1 MTDQIKINVNGSE
14 INSEPDQLI
23 IEACE
28 DSGIHIPRFC
38 WHKRMDPVGMCR
50 MCLVEIETPRGKAL
64 VPSCTTKVSEDLVVD
79 TESDVVKK
87 AQEGVLEFLLINHP
101 LDCPVCDK
109 AGECPLQDQTMAYGP
124 GESRFVEDKRHFEK
138 PIPISEIILL
148 DRERCILCARCTRFS
163 DEISGDPL
171 IEFIQRGN
179 KTQVNTFPDEPF
191 RSYFSGNTVQ
201 ICPVGALTSSSYRFK
216 ARPWDLKKVSSTSN
230 CSSVGC
236 SVELNVS
243 QNKMLRILGE
253 DNEYT
258 NQGWLSDKGR
268 YNFEYLHSE
277 KRIQSPLLVD
287 NPSKELSVNESMEII
302 GDQIL
307 TDIDTNISF
316 IVGHNSTNEE
326 YFALNSFI
334 NSLNENKKETSI
346 QDLNVYISDD
356 YLHEGYFDDSYSL
369 GQIKDLDSA
378 DTIILWSQDIKDN
391 LPTLYLRIKQ
401 AVKNGKKLI
410 IFGHTNTA
418 MKNLSEEYFGEE
430 VVSKNFE
437 FNIEI
442 SDIPNLSRLING
454 KEVLA
459 IVGKSSPIQNMEPV
473 SKLINHLNENSNLKI
488 LNCFAKGNTFGAFQN
503 FDLVKGMN
511 DFVDEFDSSR
521 RNLIFIIG
529 SNPVNNSVY
538 SQKIKN
544 HLISADYVVALD
556 LFKNETTELADIILP
571 TTSFTEKEGTFTNL
585 EMRTLMQNKILPA
598 PGSSLNEWEYW
609 AMLLGK
615 VGLEQSYDSE
625 IQLNSLLCEGY
636 TNKDNLPSFDNLN
649 KPSNLD
655 GIMNSKPIKI
665 ETKNNRL
672 ENLEILFVHRLYGDT
687 SSQINSP
694 SISMLGSERFIEMN
708 SATFYGSYMLI
719 SNVVT
724 LSQDDNSI
732 QVNVNINDS
741 LPDNLLVI
749 PINRRGF
756 QNLDPEKKVELEVAR
771 SREQVSVSGADSC
784 IN

>member
-14 INSEPDQLI
+14 ISSKPDQLI

-230 CSSVGC
+230 CSSVGD

-253 DNEYT
+253 DNEFT

-268 YNFEYLHSE
+268 YNFEYLHSD
-277 KRIQSPLLVD
+277 KRIETPLLVK
-287 NPSKELSVNESMEII
+287 NSNKELTINETMELISNE
-302 GDQIL
+302 IL
-307 TDIDTNISF
+307 TSENPNISF

-326 YFALNSFI
+326 YYALNKFAE
-334 NSLNENKKETSI
+334 NLNKVENENTVSNI
-346 QDLNVYISDD
+346 NFYLSDD
-356 YLHEGYFDDSYSL
+356 YLYNGFFNDDYSL
-369 GQIKDLDSA
+369 GEIKDLDSA
-378 DTIILWSQDIKDN
+378 DTIILWAQDIKDN

-401 AVKNGKKLI
+401 AVRNGKKLL

-418 MKNLSEEYFGEE
+418 IKQLSEEYYGENI
-430 VVSKNFE
+430 VTNNFE
-437 FNIEI
+437 FNVEI
-442 SDIPNLSRLING
+442 SDIPNLSKYIDG
-454 KEVLA
+454 KDVLA
-459 IVGKSSPIQNMEPV
+459 IVGKASPLQNVNPIFQLV
-473 SKLINHLNENSNLKI
+473 KHLDQNSNLKI
-488 LNCFAKGNTFGAFQN
+488 INCFSKGNTLGALQN
-503 FDLVKGMN
+503 LDIVKGLN
-511 DFVDEFDSSR
+511 EFITEFDSSKK
-521 RNLIFIIG
+521 NIVFTVG
-529 SNPVNNSVY
+529 SNPVNNSIY
-538 SQKIKN
+538 SHKIKET
-544 HLISADYVVALD
+544 LIDADFVVSLD
-556 LFKNETTELADIILP
+556 LFKNETTELSDIILP
-571 TTSFTEKEGTFTNL
+571 TTTFGEKEGTFTNL
-585 EMRTLMQNKILPA
+585 EMRTLMQNKILPT
-598 PGSSLNEWEYW
+598 PGSALNEWEYW
-609 AMLLGK
+609 LILSNKMNLL
-615 VGLEQSYDSE
+615 ESYGTE
-625 IQLNSLLCEGY
+625 AELNSMLC
-636 TNKDNLPSFDNLN
+636 KDYIDNGNIPSFDNLN

-655 GIMNSKPIKI
+655 GILNSKTINI
-665 ETKNNRL
+665 EVENVDST
-672 ENLEILFVHRLYGDT
+672 NLEILFVHRLYGDS

-708 SATFYGSYMLI
+708 SATYFGSYMLN
-719 SNVVT
+719 SDVVT
-724 LSQDDNSI
+724 LIQENNSI
-732 QVNVNINDS
+732 QVNVNINEN
-741 LPDNLLVI
+741 LPDNLLVV

-756 QNLDPEKKVELEVAR
+756 QDLNPEKKVELEAAK
-771 SREQVSVSGADSC
+771 SREQLSVT
-784 IN
+784 

>member
-14 INSEPDQLI
+14 ISSEPDQLI

-230 CSSVGC
+230 CSSVGD

-253 DNEYT
+253 DNEFT

-268 YNFEYLHSE
+268 YNFEYLHSD
-277 KRIQSPLLVD
+277 KRIETPLFVKNSNKELTINETMELISNEILTSD
-287 NPSKELSVNESMEII
+287 NP
-302 GDQIL
+302 
-307 TDIDTNISF
+307 NISF

-326 YFALNSFI
+326 YYALNKFAE
-334 NSLNENKKETSI
+334 NLNKVENENTVSNI
-346 QDLNVYISDD
+346 NFYLSDD
-356 YLHEGYFDDSYSL
+356 YLYNGFFNDDYSL
-369 GQIKDLDSA
+369 GEIKDLDSA
-378 DTIILWSQDIKDN
+378 DTIILWAQDIKDN

-401 AVKNGKKLI
+401 AVRNGKKLL

-418 MKNLSEEYFGEE
+418 IKQLSEEYYGENI
-430 VVSKNFE
+430 VTNNFE
-437 FNIEI
+437 FNVEI
-442 SDIPNLSRLING
+442 SDIPNLSKYIDG
-454 KEVLA
+454 KDVLA
-459 IVGKSSPIQNMEPV
+459 IVGKASPLQNVNPIFQLV
-473 SKLINHLNENSNLKI
+473 KHLDQNSNLKI
-488 LNCFAKGNTFGAFQN
+488 LNCFSKGNTLGALQN
-503 FDLVKGMN
+503 LDIVKGLN
-511 DFVDEFDSSR
+511 EFLTEFESSKK
-521 RNLIFIIG
+521 NIVFTVG
-529 SNPVNNSVY
+529 SNPVNNSIY
-538 SQKIKN
+538 SLKIKET
-544 HLISADYVVALD
+544 LIDADFVVSLD
-556 LFKNETTELADIILP
+556 LFKNETTELSDIILP
-571 TTSFTEKEGTFTNL
+571 TTTFGEKEGTFTNL
-585 EMRTLMQNKILPA
+585 EMRTLMQNKILPT
-598 PGSSLNEWEYW
+598 PGSALNEWEYW
-609 AMLLGK
+609 LILSNKMNLL
-615 VGLEQSYDSE
+615 ESYGTE
-625 IQLNSLLCEGY
+625 AELNSMLC
-636 TNKDNLPSFDNLN
+636 KDYIDNDNIPSFDNLN

-655 GIMNSKPIKI
+655 GILNSKTINI
-665 ETKNNRL
+665 EIENVDST
-672 ENLEILFVHRLYGDT
+672 NLEILFVHRLYGDS

-708 SATFYGSYMLI
+708 SATYFGSYMLN
-719 SNVVT
+719 SDVVT
-724 LSQDDNSI
+724 LIQDNNSI
-732 QVNVNINDS
+732 QVNVNINEN
-741 LPDNLLVI
+741 LPDNLLIV

-756 QNLDPEKKVELEVAR
+756 QDLNPEKKVELEAAK
-771 SREQVSVSGADSC
+771 SREQLSVT
-784 IN
+784 

>member
-14 INSEPDQLI
+14 IISEPDQLI

-503 FDLVKGMN
+503 FDLVKGIN

-521 RNLIFIIG
+521 KNLIFTIG

-598 PGSSLNEWEYW
+598 PGLSLNEWEYW

-771 SREQVSVSGADSC
+771 SREQLSVS
-784 IN
+784 

>member
-14 INSEPDQLI
+14 IISEPDQLI

-503 FDLVKGMN
+503 LDLVKGIN

-521 RNLIFIIG
+521 KNLIFTIG
-529 SNPVNNSVY
+529 SNPVNSSVY

-771 SREQVSVSGADSC
+771 SREQLSVS
-784 IN
+784 

>member
-14 INSEPDQLI
+14 ISSKPDQLI

-230 CSSVGC
+230 CSSVGD

-253 DNEYT
+253 DNEFT

-268 YNFEYLHSE
+268 YNFEYLHSD
-277 KRIQSPLLVD
+277 KRIEAPLLVKNSNKELTINETMELISNEILTSD
-287 NPSKELSVNESMEII
+287 NP
-302 GDQIL
+302 
-307 TDIDTNISF
+307 NISF

-326 YFALNSFI
+326 YYALNKFAE
-334 NSLNENKKETSI
+334 NLNKVENENTVSNI
-346 QDLNVYISDD
+346 NFYLSDD
-356 YLHEGYFDDSYSL
+356 YLHNGFFNDDYSL
-369 GQIKDLDSA
+369 GEIKDLDSA
-378 DTIILWSQDIKDN
+378 DTIILWAQDIKDN

-401 AVKNGKKLI
+401 AVRNGKKLL

-418 MKNLSEEYFGEE
+418 IKQLSEEYYGENI
-430 VVSKNFE
+430 VTNNFE
-437 FNIEI
+437 FNVEI
-442 SDIPNLSRLING
+442 SDIPNLSKYIDG
-454 KEVLA
+454 KDVLA
-459 IVGKSSPIQNMEPV
+459 IVGKASPLQNVNPIFQLV
-473 SKLINHLNENSNLKI
+473 KHLDQNSNLKI
-488 LNCFAKGNTFGAFQN
+488 LNCFSKGNTLGALQN
-503 FDLVKGMN
+503 LDIVKGLN
-511 DFVDEFDSSR
+511 EFITEFDSSK
-521 RNLIFIIG
+521 RNIVFTVG
-529 SNPVNNSVY
+529 SNPVNNSIY
-538 SQKIKN
+538 SLKIKET
-544 HLISADYVVALD
+544 LIDADFVVSLD
-556 LFKNETTELADIILP
+556 LFKNETTELSDIILP
-571 TTSFTEKEGTFTNL
+571 TTTFGEKEGTFTNI
-585 EMRTLMQNKILPA
+585 EMRTLMQNKILPT
-598 PGSSLNEWEYW
+598 PGSALNEWEYW
-609 AMLLGK
+609 LILSNKMNLL
-615 VGLEQSYDSE
+615 ESYGTE
-625 IQLNSLLCEGY
+625 AELNSMLC
-636 TNKDNLPSFDNLN
+636 KDYIDSDNIPSFDNLN

-655 GIMNSKPIKI
+655 GILNSKTINI
-665 ETKNNRL
+665 EIENVDST
-672 ENLEILFVHRLYGDT
+672 NLEILFVHRLYGDS

-708 SATFYGSYMLI
+708 SATYFGSYMLN
-719 SNVVT
+719 SDVVT
-724 LSQDDNSI
+724 LIQDNNSI
-732 QVNVNINDS
+732 QVNVNINEN
-741 LPDNLLVI
+741 LPDNLLVV

-756 QNLDPEKKVELEVAR
+756 QDLNPEKKVELEAAK
-771 SREQVSVSGADSC
+771 SREQLSVT
-784 IN
+784 

>member
-14 INSEPDQLI
+14 ISSKPDQLI

-230 CSSVGC
+230 CSSVGD

-253 DNEYT
+253 DNEFT

-268 YNFEYLHSE
+268 YNFEYLHSD
-277 KRIQSPLLVD
+277 KRIETPILVKNSNKELTINETMELISNEILTSD
-287 NPSKELSVNESMEII
+287 NP
-302 GDQIL
+302 
-307 TDIDTNISF
+307 NISF

-326 YFALNSFI
+326 YYALNKFAE
-334 NSLNENKKETSI
+334 NLNKVENENTVSNI
-346 QDLNVYISDD
+346 NFYLSDD
-356 YLHEGYFDDSYSL
+356 YLYNGFFNDDYSL
-369 GQIKDLDSA
+369 GEIKDLDSA
-378 DTIILWSQDIKDN
+378 DTIILWAQDIKDN

-401 AVKNGKKLI
+401 AVRNGKKLL

-418 MKNLSEEYFGEE
+418 IKQLSEEYYGENI
-430 VVSKNFE
+430 VTNNFE
-437 FNIEI
+437 FNVEI
-442 SDIPNLSRLING
+442 SDIPNLSKYIYG
-454 KEVLA
+454 KDVLA
-459 IVGKSSPIQNMEPV
+459 IVGKASPLQNVNPIFQLV
-473 SKLINHLNENSNLKI
+473 KHLDQNSNLKI
-488 LNCFAKGNTFGAFQN
+488 LNCFSKGNTLGALQN
-503 FDLVKGMN
+503 LDIVKGLN
-511 DFVDEFDSSR
+511 EFLTEFDSSKK
-521 RNLIFIIG
+521 NIVFTVG
-529 SNPVNNSVY
+529 SNPVNNSIY
-538 SQKIKN
+538 SNKIKET
-544 HLISADYVVALD
+544 LIDADFVVSLD
-556 LFKNETTELADIILP
+556 LFKNETTELSDIILP
-571 TTSFTEKEGTFTNL
+571 TTTFGEKEGTFTNL
-585 EMRTLMQNKILPA
+585 EMRTLMQNKILPT
-598 PGSSLNEWEYW
+598 PGSALNEWEYW
-609 AMLLGK
+609 LILSNKMKLF
-615 VGLEQSYDSE
+615 ESYGTE
-625 IQLNSLLCEGY
+625 AELNSMLC
-636 TNKDNLPSFDNLN
+636 KDYIDNDNIPSFDNLN

-655 GIMNSKPIKI
+655 GILNSKTINI
-665 ETKNNRL
+665 EVENIDST
-672 ENLEILFVHRLYGDT
+672 NLEILFVHRLYGDS

-708 SATFYGSYMLI
+708 SATYFGSYMLN
-719 SNVVT
+719 SDVVT
-724 LSQDDNSI
+724 LIQENNSI
-732 QVNVNINDS
+732 QVNVNINEN
-741 LPDNLLVI
+741 LPDNLLVV

-756 QNLDPEKKVELEVAR
+756 QDLNPEKKVELEAAK
-771 SREQVSVSGADSC
+771 SREQLSVT
-784 IN
+784 

>member
-14 INSEPDQLI
+14 ISSKPDQLI

-230 CSSVGC
+230 CSSVGD

-253 DNEYT
+253 DNEFT

-268 YNFEYLHSE
+268 YNFEYLHSD
-277 KRIQSPLLVD
+277 KRIETPLLVK
-287 NPSKELSVNESMEII
+287 NSNKELTINETMELISNE
-302 GDQIL
+302 IL
-307 TDIDTNISF
+307 TSENPNISF

-326 YFALNSFI
+326 YYALNKFAE
-334 NSLNENKKETSI
+334 NLNKVENENTVSNI
-346 QDLNVYISDD
+346 NFYLSDD
-356 YLHEGYFDDSYSL
+356 YLYNGFFNDDYSL
-369 GQIKDLDSA
+369 GEIKDLDSA
-378 DTIILWSQDIKDN
+378 DTIILWAQDIKDN

-401 AVKNGKKLI
+401 AVRNGKKLL

-418 MKNLSEEYFGEE
+418 IKQLSEEYYGENI
-430 VVSKNFE
+430 VTNNFE
-437 FNIEI
+437 FNVDL
-442 SDIPNLSRLING
+442 SDIPNLSKYIDG
-454 KEVLA
+454 KDVLA
-459 IVGKSSPIQNMEPV
+459 IVGKASPLQNVNPIFQLV
-473 SKLINHLNENSNLKI
+473 KHLDQNSNLKI
-488 LNCFAKGNTFGAFQN
+488 LNCFSKGNTLGALQN
-503 FDLVKGMN
+503 LDIVKGLN
-511 DFVDEFDSSR
+511 EFITEFDSSKK
-521 RNLIFIIG
+521 NIVFTVG
-529 SNPVNNSVY
+529 SNPVNNSIY
-538 SQKIKN
+538 SHKIKN
-544 HLISADYVVALD
+544 TLNDADFVVSLD
-556 LFKNETTELADIILP
+556 LFKNETTELSDIILP
-571 TTSFTEKEGTFTNL
+571 TTTFGEKEGTFTNL
-585 EMRTLMQNKILPA
+585 EMRTLMQNKILPT
-598 PGSSLNEWEYW
+598 PGSALNEWEYW
-609 AMLLGK
+609 LILSNKMNLL
-615 VGLEQSYDSE
+615 ESYGTE
-625 IQLNSLLCEGY
+625 AELNSMLC
-636 TNKDNLPSFDNLN
+636 KDYIDNDNIPSFDNLN

-655 GIMNSKPIKI
+655 GILNSKTINI
-665 ETKNNRL
+665 EVENIDST
-672 ENLEILFVHRLYGDT
+672 NLEILFVHRLYGDS

-708 SATFYGSYMLI
+708 SATYFGSYMLN
-719 SNVVT
+719 SDVVT
-724 LSQDDNSI
+724 LIQENNSI
-732 QVNVNINDS
+732 QVNVNINEN
-741 LPDNLLVI
+741 LPDNLLVV

-756 QNLDPEKKVELEVAR
+756 QDLNPEKKVELEAAKN
-771 SREQVSVSGADSC
+771 REQLSVT
-784 IN
+784 

>member
-14 INSEPDQLI
+14 ISSKPDQLI

-230 CSSVGC
+230 CSSVGD

-253 DNEYT
+253 DNEFT

-268 YNFEYLHSE
+268 YNFEYLHSD
-277 KRIQSPLLVD
+277 KRIETPLLVKNSNKELTINETIELISNEILTSD
-287 NPSKELSVNESMEII
+287 NP
-302 GDQIL
+302 
-307 TDIDTNISF
+307 NISF

-326 YFALNSFI
+326 YYALNQFVR
-334 NSLNENKKETSI
+334 NLDKVENENTASNI
-346 QDLNVYISDD
+346 NFYLSDD
-356 YLHEGYFDDSYSL
+356 YLYNGFFNDDYSL
-369 GQIKDLDSA
+369 GEIKDLDSA
-378 DTIILWSQDIKDN
+378 DTIILWAQDIKDN

-401 AVKNGKKLI
+401 AVRNGKKLL

-418 MKNLSEEYFGEE
+418 IKQLSEEYYGENI
-430 VVSKNFE
+430 VTNNFE
-437 FNIEI
+437 FNVEI
-442 SDIPNLSRLING
+442 SDIPNLSKYIDG
-454 KEVLA
+454 KDVLA
-459 IVGKSSPIQNMEPV
+459 IVGKASPLQNVNPIFQLV
-473 SKLINHLNENSNLKI
+473 KHLDQNSNLKI
-488 LNCFAKGNTFGAFQN
+488 LNCFSKGNTLGALQN
-503 FDLVKGMN
+503 LDIVKGLN
-511 DFVDEFDSSR
+511 EFVTEFDSSKK
-521 RNLIFIIG
+521 NIVFTVG
-529 SNPVNNSVY
+529 SNPVNNSIY
-538 SQKIKN
+538 SHKIKEA
-544 HLISADYVVALD
+544 LIDSDFVVSLD
-556 LFKNETTELADIILP
+556 LFKNETTELSDIILP
-571 TTSFTEKEGTFTNL
+571 TTTFGEKEGTFTNL
-585 EMRTLMQNKILPA
+585 EMRTLMQNKILPT
-598 PGSSLNEWEYW
+598 PGSALNEWEYW
-609 AMLLGK
+609 LILSNKMNLL
-615 VGLEQSYDSE
+615 ESYGTE
-625 IQLNSLLCEGY
+625 AELNSMLC
-636 TNKDNLPSFDNLN
+636 KDYIDNGNIPSFDNLN

-655 GIMNSKPIKI
+655 GILNSKTINI
-665 ETKNNRL
+665 EVENIDST
-672 ENLEILFVHRLYGDT
+672 NLEILFVHRLYGDS

-708 SATFYGSYMLI
+708 SATYFGSYMLN
-719 SNVVT
+719 SDVVT
-724 LSQDDNSI
+724 LIQENNSI
-732 QVNVNINDS
+732 QVNVNINEN
-741 LPDNLLVI
+741 LPDNLLVV

-756 QNLDPEKKVELEVAR
+756 QDLNPEKKVELEVAKN
-771 SREQVSVSGADSC
+771 REQLSVT
-784 IN
+784 

>member
-14 INSEPDQLI
+14 ISSKPDQLI

-230 CSSVGC
+230 CSSVGD

-253 DNEYT
+253 DNEFT

-268 YNFEYLHSE
+268 YNFEYLHSD
-277 KRIQSPLLVD
+277 KRIETPLLVKNSNKELTINETMELISNEILTSD
-287 NPSKELSVNESMEII
+287 NP
-302 GDQIL
+302 
-307 TDIDTNISF
+307 NISF

-326 YFALNSFI
+326 YYALNKFAE
-334 NSLNENKKETSI
+334 NLNKVENENTVSNI
-346 QDLNVYISDD
+346 NFYLSDD
-356 YLHEGYFDDSYSL
+356 YLYNGFFNDDYSL
-369 GQIKDLDSA
+369 GEIKDLDSA
-378 DTIILWSQDIKDN
+378 DTIILWAQDIKDN

-401 AVKNGKKLI
+401 AVRNGKKLL

-418 MKNLSEEYFGEE
+418 IKELSEEYYGENI
-430 VVSKNFE
+430 VTNNFE
-437 FNIEI
+437 FNVDL
-442 SDIPNLSRLING
+442 SDIPNLSKYIDG
-454 KEVLA
+454 KDVLA
-459 IVGKSSPIQNMEPV
+459 IVGKASPLQNVNPIFQLV
-473 SKLINHLNENSNLKI
+473 KHLDQNSNLKI
-488 LNCFAKGNTFGAFQN
+488 LNCFSKGNTLGALQN
-503 FDLVKGMN
+503 LDIVKGLN
-511 DFVDEFDSSR
+511 EFVTEFDSSKK
-521 RNLIFIIG
+521 NIVFTVG
-529 SNPVNNSVY
+529 SNPVNNSIY
-538 SQKIKN
+538 SHKIKN
-544 HLISADYVVALD
+544 TLIDADFVVSLD
-556 LFKNETTELADIILP
+556 LFKNETTELSDIILP
-571 TTSFTEKEGTFTNL
+571 TTTFGEKEGTFTNL
-585 EMRTLMQNKILPA
+585 EMRTLMQNKILPT
-598 PGSSLNEWEYW
+598 PGSALNEWEYW
-609 AMLLGK
+609 LILSNKMNLL
-615 VGLEQSYDSE
+615 ESYGTE
-625 IQLNSLLCEGY
+625 AELNSMLC
-636 TNKDNLPSFDNLN
+636 KDYIDNANIPSFDNLN

-655 GIMNSKPIKI
+655 GILNSKTINI
-665 ETKNNRL
+665 EVKNVDST
-672 ENLEILFVHRLYGDT
+672 NLEILFVHRLYGDS

-708 SATFYGSYMLI
+708 SATYFGSYMLN
-719 SNVVT
+719 SDVVT
-724 LSQDDNSI
+724 LIQENNSI
-732 QVNVNINDS
+732 QVNVNINEN

-756 QNLDPEKKVELEVAR
+756 QDLNPEKKVELEAAK
-771 SREQVSVSGADSC
+771 SREQLSVT
-784 IN
+784 

>member
-14 INSEPDQLI
+14 IISEPDQLI

-302 GDQIL
+302 GDQII
-307 TDIDTNISF
+307 TDLDTNISF

-401 AVKNGKKLI
+401 AVKNGKKLV

-503 FDLVKGMN
+503 FDLVKGIN

-521 RNLIFIIG
+521 SNLIFTVG

-756 QNLDPEKKVELEVAR
+756 QNLNPEKKVELEVAR
-771 SREQVSVSGADSC
+771 SREQLSVS
-784 IN
+784 

>member
-14 INSEPDQLI
+14 ISSKPDQLI

-230 CSSVGC
+230 CSSVGD

-253 DNEYT
+253 DNEFT

-268 YNFEYLHSE
+268 YNFEYLHSD
-277 KRIQSPLLVD
+277 KRIETPILVKNSNKELTINETMELISNEILTSD
-287 NPSKELSVNESMEII
+287 NP
-302 GDQIL
+302 
-307 TDIDTNISF
+307 NISF

-326 YFALNSFI
+326 YYALNKFAE
-334 NSLNENKKETSI
+334 NLNKVENENTVSNI
-346 QDLNVYISDD
+346 NFYLSDD
-356 YLHEGYFDDSYSL
+356 YLYNGFFNDDYSL
-369 GQIKDLDSA
+369 GEIKDLDSA
-378 DTIILWSQDIKDN
+378 DTIILWAQDIKDN

-401 AVKNGKKLI
+401 AVRNGKKLL

-418 MKNLSEEYFGEE
+418 IKQLSEEYYGENI
-430 VVSKNFE
+430 VTNNFE
-437 FNIEI
+437 FNVEI
-442 SDIPNLSRLING
+442 SDIPNLSKYIDG
-454 KEVLA
+454 KDVLA
-459 IVGKSSPIQNMEPV
+459 IVGKASPLQNVNPIFQLV
-473 SKLINHLNENSNLKI
+473 KHLDQNSNLKI
-488 LNCFAKGNTFGAFQN
+488 LNCFSKGNTLGALQN
-503 FDLVKGMN
+503 LDIVKGLN
-511 DFVDEFDSSR
+511 EFITEFDSSKK
-521 RNLIFIIG
+521 NIVFTVG
-529 SNPVNNSVY
+529 SNPVNNSIY
-538 SQKIKN
+538 SLKIKET
-544 HLISADYVVALD
+544 LIDADFVVSLD
-556 LFKNETTELADIILP
+556 LFKNETTELSDIILP
-571 TTSFTEKEGTFTNL
+571 TTTFGEKEGTFTNL
-585 EMRTLMQNKILPA
+585 EMRTLMQNKILPT
-598 PGSSLNEWEYW
+598 PGSALNEWEYW
-609 AMLLGK
+609 LILSNKMKLF
-615 VGLEQSYDSE
+615 ESYGTE
-625 IQLNSLLCEGY
+625 AELNSMLC
-636 TNKDNLPSFDNLN
+636 KDYIDNDNIPSFDNLN

-655 GIMNSKPIKI
+655 GILNSKTINI
-665 ETKNNRL
+665 EVENVDST
-672 ENLEILFVHRLYGDT
+672 NLEILFVHRLYGDS

-708 SATFYGSYMLI
+708 SATYFGSYMLN
-719 SNVVT
+719 SDVVT
-724 LSQDDNSI
+724 LIQENNSI
-732 QVNVNINDS
+732 QVNVNINEN
-741 LPDNLLVI
+741 LPDNLLVV

-756 QNLDPEKKVELEVAR
+756 QDLNPEKKVELEAAKN
-771 SREQVSVSGADSC
+771 REQLSVT
-784 IN
+784 

>member
-14 INSEPDQLI
+14 ISSKPDQLI

-230 CSSVGC
+230 CSSVGD

-253 DNEYT
+253 DNEFT

-268 YNFEYLHSE
+268 YNFEYLHSD
-277 KRIQSPLLVD
+277 KRIETPLLVK
-287 NPSKELSVNESMEII
+287 NSNKELTINETMELISNE
-302 GDQIL
+302 IL
-307 TDIDTNISF
+307 TSENPNISF

-326 YFALNSFI
+326 YYALNKFAE
-334 NSLNENKKETSI
+334 NLNKVENENTVSNI
-346 QDLNVYISDD
+346 NFYLSDD
-356 YLHEGYFDDSYSL
+356 YLYNGFFNDDYSL
-369 GQIKDLDSA
+369 GEIKDLDSA
-378 DTIILWSQDIKDN
+378 DTIILWAQDIKDN

-401 AVKNGKKLI
+401 AVRNGKKLL

-418 MKNLSEEYFGEE
+418 IKQLSEEYYGENI
-430 VVSKNFE
+430 VTNNFE
-437 FNIEI
+437 FNVDL
-442 SDIPNLSRLING
+442 SDIPNLSKYIDG
-454 KEVLA
+454 KDVLA
-459 IVGKSSPIQNMEPV
+459 IVGKASPLQNVNPIFQLV
-473 SKLINHLNENSNLKI
+473 KHLDQNSNLKI
-488 LNCFAKGNTFGAFQN
+488 LNCFSKGNTLGALQN
-503 FDLVKGMN
+503 LDIVKGLN
-511 DFVDEFDSSR
+511 EFVTEFDSSKK
-521 RNLIFIIG
+521 NIVFTVG
-529 SNPVNNSVY
+529 SNPVNNSIY
-538 SQKIKN
+538 SHKIKN
-544 HLISADYVVALD
+544 TLIDADFVVSLD
-556 LFKNETTELADIILP
+556 LFKNETTELSDIILP
-571 TTSFTEKEGTFTNL
+571 TTTFGEKEGTFTNL
-585 EMRTLMQNKILPA
+585 EMRTLMQNKILPT
-598 PGSSLNEWEYW
+598 PGSALNEWEYW
-609 AMLLGK
+609 LILSNKMNLL
-615 VGLEQSYDSE
+615 ESYGTE
-625 IQLNSLLCEGY
+625 AELNSMLC
-636 TNKDNLPSFDNLN
+636 KDYIDNDNIPSFDNLN

-655 GIMNSKPIKI
+655 GILNSKTINI
-665 ETKNNRL
+665 EVENVDST
-672 ENLEILFVHRLYGDT
+672 NLEILFVHRLYGDS

-708 SATFYGSYMLI
+708 SATYFGSYMLN
-719 SNVVT
+719 SDVVT
-724 LSQDDNSI
+724 LIQENNSI
-732 QVNVNINDS
+732 QVNVNINEN
-741 LPDNLLVI
+741 LPDNLLVV

-756 QNLDPEKKVELEVAR
+756 QDLNPEKKVELEAAKN
-771 SREQVSVSGADSC
+771 REQLSVT
-784 IN
+784 

>member
-14 INSEPDQLI
+14 ISSKPDQLI

-230 CSSVGC
+230 CSSVGD

-253 DNEYT
+253 DNEFT

-268 YNFEYLHSE
+268 YNFEYLHSD
-277 KRIQSPLLVD
+277 KRIETPLLVKNSNKELTINETMELISNEILTSD
-287 NPSKELSVNESMEII
+287 NP
-302 GDQIL
+302 
-307 TDIDTNISF
+307 NISF

-326 YFALNSFI
+326 YYALNKFAENLNKVENDNTVSNI
-334 NSLNENKKETSI
+334 NFYL
-346 QDLNVYISDD
+346 SDD
-356 YLHEGYFDDSYSL
+356 YLYNGFFNDDYSL
-369 GQIKDLDSA
+369 GEIKDLDSA
-378 DTIILWSQDIKDN
+378 DTIILWAQDIKDN

-401 AVKNGKKLI
+401 AVRNGKKLL

-418 MKNLSEEYFGEE
+418 IKQLSEEYYGENI
-430 VVSKNFE
+430 VTNNFE
-437 FNIEI
+437 FNVEI
-442 SDIPNLSRLING
+442 SDIPNLSKYIDG
-454 KEVLA
+454 KDVLA
-459 IVGKSSPIQNMEPV
+459 IVGKASPLQNVNPIFQLV
-473 SKLINHLNENSNLKI
+473 KHLDQNSNLKI
-488 LNCFAKGNTFGAFQN
+488 LNCFSKGNTLGALQN
-503 FDLVKGMN
+503 LDIVKGLN
-511 DFVDEFDSSR
+511 EFITEFDSSKK
-521 RNLIFIIG
+521 NIVFTVG
-529 SNPVNNSVY
+529 SNPVNNSIY
-538 SQKIKN
+538 SHKIKET
-544 HLISADYVVALD
+544 LIDADFVVSLD
-556 LFKNETTELADIILP
+556 LFKNETTELSDIILP
-571 TTSFTEKEGTFTNL
+571 TTTFGEKEGTFTNL
-585 EMRTLMQNKILPA
+585 EMRTLMQNKILPT
-598 PGSSLNEWEYW
+598 PGSALNEWEYW
-609 AMLLGK
+609 LILSNKMNLL
-615 VGLEQSYDSE
+615 ESYE
-625 IQLNSLLCEGY
+625 TEAELNSMLC
-636 TNKDNLPSFDNLN
+636 KDYIDNGNIPSFDNLN

-655 GIMNSKPIKI
+655 GILNSKTINI
-665 ETKNNRL
+665 EVENVDST
-672 ENLEILFVHRLYGDT
+672 NLEILFVHRLYGDS

-708 SATFYGSYMLI
+708 SATYFGSYMLN
-719 SNVVT
+719 SDVVT
-724 LSQDDNSI
+724 LIQENNSI
-732 QVNVNINDS
+732 QVNVNINEN
-741 LPDNLLVI
+741 LPDNLLVV

-756 QNLDPEKKVELEVAR
+756 QDLNPEKKVELEAAK
-771 SREQVSVSGADSC
+771 SREQLSVT
-784 IN
+784 

>member
-14 INSEPDQLI
+14 ISSKPDQLI

-230 CSSVGC
+230 CSSVGD

-253 DNEYT
+253 DNEFT

-268 YNFEYLHSE
+268 YNFEYLHSD
-277 KRIQSPLLVD
+277 KRIETPLLVKNSNKELTINETMELISNEILTSD
-287 NPSKELSVNESMEII
+287 NP
-302 GDQIL
+302 
-307 TDIDTNISF
+307 NISF

-326 YFALNSFI
+326 YYALNQFAG
-334 NSLNENKKETSI
+334 NLNKVENENTTGNI
-346 QDLNVYISDD
+346 NFYLSDD
-356 YLHEGYFDDSYSL
+356 YLYNGFFNDDYSL
-369 GQIKDLDSA
+369 GEIKDLDSA
-378 DTIILWSQDIKDN
+378 DTIILWAQDIKDN

-401 AVKNGKKLI
+401 AVRNGKKLL

-418 MKNLSEEYFGEE
+418 IKQLSEEYYGENI
-430 VVSKNFE
+430 VTNNFE
-437 FNIEI
+437 FNVEI
-442 SDIPNLSRLING
+442 SDIPNLSKYIDG
-454 KEVLA
+454 KDVLA
-459 IVGKSSPIQNMEPV
+459 IVGKASPLQNVNPIFQLV
-473 SKLINHLNENSNLKI
+473 KHLDQNSNLKI
-488 LNCFAKGNTFGAFQN
+488 LNCFSKGNTLGALQN
-503 FDLVKGMN
+503 LDIVKGLN
-511 DFVDEFDSSR
+511 EFITEFDSSKK
-521 RNLIFIIG
+521 NIVFTVG
-529 SNPVNNSVY
+529 SNPVNNSIY
-538 SQKIKN
+538 SLKIKET
-544 HLISADYVVALD
+544 LIDADFVVSLD
-556 LFKNETTELADIILP
+556 LFKNETTELSDIILP
-571 TTSFTEKEGTFTNL
+571 TTTFGEKEGTFTNL
-585 EMRTLMQNKILPA
+585 EMRTLMQNKILPT
-598 PGSSLNEWEYW
+598 PGSALNEWEYW
-609 AMLLGK
+609 LILSNKMKLF
-615 VGLEQSYDSE
+615 ESYGTE
-625 IQLNSLLCEGY
+625 AELNSMLC
-636 TNKDNLPSFDNLN
+636 KDYIDNDNIPSFDNLN

-655 GIMNSKPIKI
+655 GILNSKTINI
-665 ETKNNRL
+665 EVKNVDST
-672 ENLEILFVHRLYGDT
+672 NLEILFVHRLYGDS

-708 SATFYGSYMLI
+708 SATYFGSYMLN
-719 SNVVT
+719 SDVVT
-724 LSQDDNSI
+724 LIQDNNSI
-732 QVNVNINDS
+732 QVNVNINEN
-741 LPDNLLVI
+741 LPDNLIVV

-756 QNLDPEKKVELEVAR
+756 QDLNPEKKVELEAAK
-771 SREQVSVSGADSC
+771 SREQLSVT
-784 IN
+784 

>member
-14 INSEPDQLI
+14 IISEPDQLI

-488 LNCFAKGNTFGAFQN
+488 LNCFAKGNTFGALQN
-503 FDLVKGMN
+503 LDLVKGIN

-521 RNLIFIIG
+521 KNLIFTIG

-756 QNLDPEKKVELEVAR
+756 QNLDPEKKVELDVAR
-771 SREQVSVSGADSC
+771 SREQLSVS
-784 IN
+784 

>member
-14 INSEPDQLI
+14 ISSKPDQLI

-50 MCLVEIETPRGKAL
+50 MCLVEVETPRGKAL

-230 CSSVGC
+230 CSSVGD

-253 DNEYT
+253 DNEFT

-268 YNFEYLHSE
+268 YNFEYLHSD
-277 KRIQSPLLVD
+277 KRIETPILVK
-287 NPSKELSVNESMEII
+287 NSNKELTINETMELISNE
-302 GDQIL
+302 IL
-307 TDIDTNISF
+307 TSENPNISF

-326 YFALNSFI
+326 YYALNKFAE
-334 NSLNENKKETSI
+334 NLNKVENENTVS
-346 QDLNVYISDD
+346 NVNFYLSDD
-356 YLHEGYFDDSYSL
+356 YLYNGFFNDDYSL
-369 GQIKDLDSA
+369 GEIKDLDSA
-378 DTIILWSQDIKDN
+378 DTIILWAQDIKDN

-401 AVKNGKKLI
+401 AVRNGKKLL

-418 MKNLSEEYFGEE
+418 IKELSEEYYGENI
-430 VVSKNFE
+430 VTNNFE
-437 FNIEI
+437 FNVDL
-442 SDIPNLSRLING
+442 SDIPNLSKYIDG
-454 KEVLA
+454 KDVLA
-459 IVGKSSPIQNMEPV
+459 IVGKASPLQNVNPIFQLV
-473 SKLINHLNENSNLKI
+473 KHLDQNSNLKI
-488 LNCFAKGNTFGAFQN
+488 LNCFSKGNTLGALQN
-503 FDLVKGMN
+503 LDIVKGLN
-511 DFVDEFDSSR
+511 EFVTEFDSSKK
-521 RNLIFIIG
+521 NIVFTVG
-529 SNPVNNSVY
+529 SNPVNNSIY
-538 SQKIKN
+538 SHKIKEA
-544 HLISADYVVALD
+544 LIDSDFVVSLD
-556 LFKNETTELADIILP
+556 LFKNETTELSDIILP
-571 TTSFTEKEGTFTNL
+571 TTTFGEKEGTFTNL
-585 EMRTLMQNKILPA
+585 EMRTLMQNKILPT
-598 PGSSLNEWEYW
+598 PGSALNEWEYW
-609 AMLLGK
+609 LILSNKMNLL
-615 VGLEQSYDSE
+615 ESYGTE
-625 IQLNSLLCEGY
+625 AELNSMLC
-636 TNKDNLPSFDNLN
+636 KDYIDNGNIPSFDNLN

-655 GIMNSKPIKI
+655 GILNSKTINI
-665 ETKNNRL
+665 EVKNVDST
-672 ENLEILFVHRLYGDT
+672 NLEILFVHRLYGDS

-708 SATFYGSYMLI
+708 SATYFGSYMLN
-719 SNVVT
+719 SDVVT
-724 LSQDDNSI
+724 LIQENNSI
-732 QVNVNINDS
+732 QVNVNINEN

-756 QNLDPEKKVELEVAR
+756 QDLNPEKKVELEAAK
-771 SREQVSVSGADSC
+771 SREQLSVT
-784 IN
+784 

>member
-14 INSEPDQLI
+14 ISSKPDQLI

-230 CSSVGC
+230 CSSVGD

-253 DNEYT
+253 DNEFT

-268 YNFEYLHSE
+268 YNFEYLHSD
-277 KRIQSPLLVD
+277 KRIETPLLVKNSNKELTINETMELISNEILTSD
-287 NPSKELSVNESMEII
+287 NP
-302 GDQIL
+302 
-307 TDIDTNISF
+307 NISF

-326 YFALNSFI
+326 YYALNKFAE
-334 NSLNENKKETSI
+334 NLNKVENENTVSNI
-346 QDLNVYISDD
+346 NFYLSDD
-356 YLHEGYFDDSYSL
+356 YLYNGFFNDDYSL
-369 GQIKDLDSA
+369 GEIKDLDSA
-378 DTIILWSQDIKDN
+378 DTIILWAQDIKDN

-401 AVKNGKKLI
+401 AVRNGKKLL

-418 MKNLSEEYFGEE
+418 IKQLSEEYYGENI
-430 VVSKNFE
+430 VTNNFE
-437 FNIEI
+437 FNVEI
-442 SDIPNLSRLING
+442 SDLPNLSKYIDG
-454 KEVLA
+454 KDVLA
-459 IVGKSSPIQNMEPV
+459 IVGKASPLQNVNPIFQLV
-473 SKLINHLNENSNLKI
+473 KHLDQNSNLKI
-488 LNCFAKGNTFGAFQN
+488 LNCFSKGNTLGALQN
-503 FDLVKGMN
+503 LDIVKGLN
-511 DFVDEFDSSR
+511 EFITEFDSSKK
-521 RNLIFIIG
+521 NIVFTVG
-529 SNPVNNSVY
+529 SNPVNNSIY
-538 SQKIKN
+538 SHKIKET
-544 HLISADYVVALD
+544 LIDADFVVSLD
-556 LFKNETTELADIILP
+556 LFKNETTELSDIILP
-571 TTSFTEKEGTFTNL
+571 TTTFGEKEGTFTNL
-585 EMRTLMQNKILPA
+585 EMRTLMQNKILPT
-598 PGSSLNEWEYW
+598 PGSALNEWEYW
-609 AMLLGK
+609 LTLSNKMNLF
-615 VGLEQSYDSE
+615 ESYGTE
-625 IQLNSLLCEGY
+625 AELNSMLCMDY
-636 TNKDNLPSFDNLN
+636 IDNENIPSFDNLN

-655 GIMNSKPIKI
+655 GILNSKAINI
-665 ETKNNRL
+665 EVENVDST
-672 ENLEILFVHRLYGDT
+672 NLEILFVHRLYGDS

-708 SATFYGSYMLI
+708 SATYFGSYMLN
-719 SNVVT
+719 SDVVT
-724 LSQDDNSI
+724 LIQENNSI
-732 QVNVNINDS
+732 QVNVNINEN
-741 LPDNLLVI
+741 LPDNLLVV

-756 QNLDPEKKVELEVAR
+756 QDLNPEKKVELETAK
-771 SREQVSVSGADSC
+771 SREQLSVT
-784 IN
+784 

>member
-14 INSEPDQLI
+14 ISSKPDQLI

-230 CSSVGC
+230 CSSVGD

-253 DNEYT
+253 DNEFT

-268 YNFEYLHSE
+268 YNFEYLHSD
-277 KRIQSPLLVD
+277 KRIETPLLVKNSNKELTINETMELISNEILTSD
-287 NPSKELSVNESMEII
+287 NP
-302 GDQIL
+302 
-307 TDIDTNISF
+307 NISF

-326 YFALNSFI
+326 YYALNKFAE
-334 NSLNENKKETSI
+334 NLNKVENENTVSNI
-346 QDLNVYISDD
+346 NFYLSDD
-356 YLHEGYFDDSYSL
+356 YLYNGFFNDDYSL
-369 GQIKDLDSA
+369 GEIKDLDSA
-378 DTIILWSQDIKDN
+378 DTIILWAQDIKDN

-401 AVKNGKKLI
+401 AVRNGKKLL

-418 MKNLSEEYFGEE
+418 IKQLSEEYYGENI
-430 VVSKNFE
+430 VTNNFE
-437 FNIEI
+437 FNVEI
-442 SDIPNLSRLING
+442 SDIPNLSKYIDG
-454 KEVLA
+454 KDVLA
-459 IVGKSSPIQNMEPV
+459 IVGKASPLQNVNPIFQLV
-473 SKLINHLNENSNLKI
+473 KHLDQNSNLKI
-488 LNCFAKGNTFGAFQN
+488 LNCFSKGNTFGALQN
-503 FDLVKGMN
+503 LDIVKGLN
-511 DFVDEFDSSR
+511 EFVTEFDSSKK
-521 RNLIFIIG
+521 NIVFTVG
-529 SNPVNNSVY
+529 SNPVNNSIY
-538 SQKIKN
+538 SHKIKN
-544 HLISADYVVALD
+544 TLIDADFVVSLD
-556 LFKNETTELADIILP
+556 LFKNETTELSDIILP
-571 TTSFTEKEGTFTNL
+571 TTTFGEKEGTFTNL
-585 EMRTLMQNKILPA
+585 EMRTLMQNKILPT
-598 PGSSLNEWEYW
+598 PGSALNEWEYW
-609 AMLLGK
+609 LILSNKMKLF
-615 VGLEQSYDSE
+615 ESYGTE
-625 IQLNSLLCEGY
+625 AELNSMLC
-636 TNKDNLPSFDNLN
+636 KDYIDNDNIPSFDNLN

-655 GIMNSKPIKI
+655 GILNSKTINI
-665 ETKNNRL
+665 EVENVDST
-672 ENLEILFVHRLYGDT
+672 NLEILFVHRLYGDS

-708 SATFYGSYMLI
+708 SATYFGSYMLN
-719 SNVVT
+719 SDVVT
-724 LSQDDNSI
+724 LIQENNSI
-732 QVNVNINDS
+732 QVNVNINEN
-741 LPDNLLVI
+741 LPDNLLVV

-756 QNLDPEKKVELEVAR
+756 QEINPEKKVELEAAKN
-771 SREQVSVSGADSC
+771 REQLIVT
-784 IN
+784 

>member
-14 INSEPDQLI
+14 ISSKPDQLI

-50 MCLVEIETPRGKAL
+50 MCLVEVETPRGKAL

-230 CSSVGC
+230 CSSVGD

-253 DNEYT
+253 DNEFT

-268 YNFEYLHSE
+268 YNFEYLHSD
-277 KRIQSPLLVD
+277 KRIEAPLLVKNSNKELTINETMELISNEILTSD
-287 NPSKELSVNESMEII
+287 NP
-302 GDQIL
+302 
-307 TDIDTNISF
+307 NISF

-326 YFALNSFI
+326 YYALNKFAE
-334 NSLNENKKETSI
+334 NLNKVENENTVSNI
-346 QDLNVYISDD
+346 NFYLSDD
-356 YLHEGYFDDSYSL
+356 YLYNGFFNDDYSL
-369 GQIKDLDSA
+369 GEIKDLDSA

-401 AVKNGKKLI
+401 AVRNGKKLL

-418 MKNLSEEYFGEE
+418 IKQLSEEYYGENI
-430 VVSKNFE
+430 VTKNFE
-437 FNIEI
+437 FNVEI
-442 SDIPNLSRLING
+442 SDIPNLSKYIDG
-454 KEVLA
+454 KDVLA
-459 IVGKSSPIQNMEPV
+459 IVGKASPLQNVNPIFQLV
-473 SKLINHLNENSNLKI
+473 KHLDQNSNLKI
-488 LNCFAKGNTFGAFQN
+488 LNCFSKGNTLGALQN
-503 FDLVKGMN
+503 LDIVKGLN
-511 DFVDEFDSSR
+511 EFVTEFDSSKK
-521 RNLIFIIG
+521 NIVFTVG
-529 SNPVNNSVY
+529 SNPVNNSIY
-538 SQKIKN
+538 SHKIKEA
-544 HLISADYVVALD
+544 LIDSDFVVSLD
-556 LFKNETTELADIILP
+556 LFKNETTELSDIILP
-571 TTSFTEKEGTFTNL
+571 TTTFGEKEGTFTNL
-585 EMRTLMQNKILPA
+585 EMRTLMQNKILPT
-598 PGSSLNEWEYW
+598 PGSALNEWEYW
-609 AMLLGK
+609 LILSNKMNLL
-615 VGLEQSYDSE
+615 ESYGTE
-625 IQLNSLLCEGY
+625 AELNSMLC
-636 TNKDNLPSFDNLN
+636 KDYIDNANIPSFDNLN

-655 GIMNSKPIKI
+655 GILNSKTINI
-665 ETKNNRL
+665 EIENIDST
-672 ENLEILFVHRLYGDT
+672 NLEILFVHRLYGDS

-708 SATFYGSYMLI
+708 SATYFGSYMLN
-719 SNVVT
+719 SDVVT
-724 LSQDDNSI
+724 LIQENNSI
-732 QVNVNINDS
+732 QVNVNINEN
-741 LPDNLLVI
+741 LPDNLLVV

-756 QNLDPEKKVELEVAR
+756 QDLNPEKKVELEAAK
-771 SREQVSVSGADSC
+771 SREQLSVT
-784 IN
+784 

>member
-14 INSEPDQLI
+14 ISSKPDQLI

-230 CSSVGC
+230 CSSVGD

-253 DNEYT
+253 DNEFT

-268 YNFEYLHSE
+268 YNFEYLHSD
-277 KRIQSPLLVD
+277 KRIETPLLVKNSNKELTINETMELISNEILTSD
-287 NPSKELSVNESMEII
+287 NP
-302 GDQIL
+302 
-307 TDIDTNISF
+307 NISF

-326 YFALNSFI
+326 YYALNKFAE
-334 NSLNENKKETSI
+334 NLNKVENENTVSNI
-346 QDLNVYISDD
+346 NFYLSDD
-356 YLHEGYFDDSYSL
+356 YLYNGFFNDDYSL
-369 GQIKDLDSA
+369 GEIKDLDSA
-378 DTIILWSQDIKDN
+378 DTIILWAQDIKDN

-401 AVKNGKKLI
+401 AVRNGKKLL

-418 MKNLSEEYFGEE
+418 IKQLSEEYYGENI
-430 VVSKNFE
+430 VTNNFE
-437 FNIEI
+437 FNVDL
-442 SDIPNLSRLING
+442 SDIPNFSNYIDG
-454 KEVLA
+454 KNVLA
-459 IVGKSSPIQNMEPV
+459 IVGKASPIQNVNPIFQLV
-473 SKLINHLNENSNLKI
+473 KHLDQNSNLKI
-488 LNCFAKGNTFGAFQN
+488 LNCFSKGNTLGALQN
-503 FDLVKGMN
+503 LDIVKGLN
-511 DFVDEFDSSR
+511 EFVTEFDSSKK
-521 RNLIFIIG
+521 NIVFTVG
-529 SNPVNNSVY
+529 SNPVNNSIY
-538 SQKIKN
+538 SHKIKEA
-544 HLISADYVVALD
+544 LIDSDFVVSLD
-556 LFKNETTELADIILP
+556 LFKNETTELSDIILP
-571 TTSFTEKEGTFTNL
+571 TTTFGEKEGTFTNL
-585 EMRTLMQNKILPA
+585 EMRTLMQNKILPT
-598 PGSSLNEWEYW
+598 PGSALNEWEYW
-609 AMLLGK
+609 LILSNKMNLL
-615 VGLEQSYDSE
+615 ESYGTE
-625 IQLNSLLCEGY
+625 AELNSMLCKEY
-636 TNKDNLPSFDNLN
+636 IDNGSIPSFDNLN

-655 GIMNSKPIKI
+655 GILNSKTINI
-665 ETKNNRL
+665 EVKNVDST
-672 ENLEILFVHRLYGDT
+672 NLEILFVHRLYGDS

-708 SATFYGSYMLI
+708 SATYFGSYMLN
-719 SNVVT
+719 SDVVT
-724 LSQDDNSI
+724 LIQENNSI
-732 QVNVNINDS
+732 QVNVNINEN

-756 QNLDPEKKVELEVAR
+756 QDLNPEKKVELEVAK
-771 SREQVSVSGADSC
+771 SREQLSVT
-784 IN
+784 